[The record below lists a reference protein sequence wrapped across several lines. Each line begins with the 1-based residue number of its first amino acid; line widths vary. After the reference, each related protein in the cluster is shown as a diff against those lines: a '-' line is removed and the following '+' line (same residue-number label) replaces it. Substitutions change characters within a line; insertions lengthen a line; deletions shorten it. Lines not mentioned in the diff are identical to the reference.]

1 VMMITDGVRPSNTDQ
16 GYILRRLI
24 RRAVRYADMLG
35 VCHGM
40 LSEIVPV
47 VSAKYKG
54 VYDNVGDMTDTIVRE
69 IWEEEDKFRKTL
81 GQGINALKKIFG
93 KVIGGVD
100 PENLPKGMI
109 IKGNILRVDGHEV
122 FKIYQTYGLPIE
134 IAQEIMTEWGVSFD
148 KQTMEEAKSAMVEHQ
163 ALSRAGAE
171 QKFKGGLAD
180 SSEKTTALHT
190 ATHLMLAG
198 LRKYLGDGIH
208 QAGSNITEERLR
220 FDFTY
225 PQKVE
230 RDVLDKVEA
239 YVNDAIEKGCI
250 VDKAQMKKEDAKVM
264 GVEGSFWE
272 KYPEEVTVY
281 TVRDGDFIYSQELCG
296 GPHVEKTGEMG
307 KFKIVKEEASSAGVR
322 RIKAVLG

>member
-1 VMMITDGVRPSNTDQ
+1 MV
-16 GYILRRLI
+16 L
-24 RRAVRYADMLG
+24 
-35 VCHGM
+35 HG
-40 LSEIVPV
+40 
-47 VSAKYKG
+47 
-54 VYDNVGDMTDTIVRE
+54 N
-69 IWEEEDKFRKTL
+69 
-81 GQGINALKKIFG
+81 
-93 KVIGGVD
+93 
-100 PENLPKGMI
+100 I
-109 IKGNILRVDGHEV
+109 IKVDGREV

-198 LRKYLGDGIH
+198 LRKYLGDCIH

-264 GVEGSFWE
+264 
-272 KYPEEVTVY
+272 
-281 TVRDGDFIYSQELCG
+281 
-296 GPHVEKTGEMG
+296 
-307 KFKIVKEEASSAGVR
+307 
-322 RIKAVLG
+322 